1 MKFFHFILLGIPLLL
16 AGCLPQKEGIH
27 VTDAYMF
34 ATPKTFPAAA
44 IFMTLENHTDMNDRM
59 VGFETNRAGRTE
71 LHTMALVN
79 DIMRMRQVPHY
90 DIPAGE
96 THTLKPMDDHIMVFD
111 MPSDF
116 VTGETFEGTAIF
128 EKAGEVPVTITVHD
142 RAEMGKHM
150 E

>member
-1 MKFFHFILLGIPLLL
+1 MKYITLTFILILS
-16 AGCLPQKEGIH
+16 ACLPQKDGMH

-44 IFMTLENHTDMNDRM
+44 IFMTLENHTAMDDRM
-59 VGFETNRAGRTE
+59 IDFRTDRAGRVE

-90 DIPAGE
+90 DVRAGQN
-96 THTLKPMDDHIMVFD
+96 HILKPMADHVMVFE

-116 VTGETFEGTAIF
+116 IEGETFEGTAIF
-128 EKAGEVPVTITVHD
+128 EKSGEVPVTIIVKSREDMAKYTH
-142 RAEMGKHM
+142 
-150 E
+150 